1 MMNIKILVVAFIG
14 ILSVAVATGIWIV
27 LEDDSARVQQM
38 RSADIAAERKAIEEA
53 EKAHPNPF
61 KAQ

>member
-1 MMNIKILVVAFIG
+1 MMNIKVLVAFLG

-27 LEDDSARVQQM
+27 LADDSARVQQM
-38 RSADIAAERKAIEEA
+38 RSDDIAAERKALEEA